1 MEVVDSQRVTMG
13 KELKKFKLEED
24 SWDYTKKKK
33 DKGYHKNTSKRSD
46 PNKKNFNR
54 RRSSRN
60 D

>member
-1 MEVVDSQRVTMG
+1 MG
-13 KELKKFKLEED
+13 KELKKFKLSEED

-33 DKGYHKNTSKRSD
+33 DKGYHKNTSKRSE
-46 PNKKNFNR
+46 PKKNFNR

>member
-1 MEVVDSQRVTMG
+1 MG

-46 PNKKNFNR
+46 PNRKNFNR

>member
-1 MEVVDSQRVTMG
+1 MG

-46 PNKKNFNR
+46 PNKVKNR
-54 RRSSRN
+54 QRRSRN
-60 D
+60 YD